1 MYELSGFDVTRSNS
15 HFKLCDSVVSIR
27 LNEFTKM
34 VEVAAVANP
43 IPTEMFRFRTL
54 EELMALA
61 NTNVHLPAMQLCAT
75 VCVSVFDSVAE
86 LLHKR
91 LEAGV
96 VQPRVMVATNINP
109 KFVGGRLYLNATSG
123 THFYFDNEVTAS
135 RTLFEQLSTRP
146 ENDTTN
152 GKQYRGV
159 KKLEPVS
166 LGELNNC
173 VLNSPPQSIE
183 FLCKARIVSLETTN
197 GWCYIS
203 CANCVCCI
211 QPAMSKLIGVRA
223 AEVANPMGQ
232 GEEDPLGYQIPQF
245 LQDIVGNAYIFH
257 LKLTEF
263 NFSGNHKSFTVARIF
278 DPNDRIPGP
287 TFAPHG
293 GDHNPDDDMPGS
305 KCASSKCHVGCSSGG
320 DSSEDGEKLSSE
332 QQDSVSENVHGD
344 ASGSPDEN
352 PAKRAR
358 LTQISLIFAS
368 SKYTNLNGKE
378 EKSQHRRGSRIK
390 FCESKQTITTL
401 QPPTLTCSVTNGVAK
416 HLDRRPW
423 LRPEYIRRSYSP
435 SVASEE
441 SLGKSARARRRS
453 ICQLKKRQ
461 PINQGQLQCLK
472 DSTRETLNPTPAT
485 LPANQ
490 RRAQTSTKLSCS
502 KTKTAL
508 RIPEEYS
515 IGSSSATNSTTET
528 GENIATTKKARAMRM
543 KLRATKTS
551 GIAKRLPRDAGI
563 HKIYPHY
570 HLSLALEKDHARLEK
585 DHARLDL
592 DHEVSQND
600 RDFSLLARL
609 PHTARTGDRTDGLID
624 PFDQFMHFD
633 QPNLTKARILHL
645 SEDIGHTWSSM
656 VHDLNMVVHTDSPT
670 SVVLLTAVHAS
681 GYN

>member
-1 MYELSGFDVTRSNS
+1 MGLDMLLLDDQSSLIQASVSVHRLNTFQELLREGAMYELSGFDVTRSNS

-27 LNEFTKM
+27 LNEFTKL

-61 NTNVHLPAMQLCAT
+61 NTNVHLPDIIGEVSDIRTTYNDHAQTTQRVMVTIKVDNDAT

-109 KFVGGRLYLNATSG
+109 KFVGGRLYLNATPG

-146 ENDTTN
+146 ENDTTS

-166 LGELNNC
+166 LGELNNY

-203 CANCVCCI
+203 CAKCSKKLQRGISSFTCTTCFNASAVGVVRYRVEMHVELGGDTAVFVAFDS
-211 QPAMSKLIGVRA
+211 AMSKLIGVRA

-293 GDHNPDDDMPGS
+293 GDHNPGDDMPGIQ
-305 KCASSKCHVGCSSGG
+305 CASSKCHVGCSSGG

-358 LTQISLIFAS
+358 NA
-368 SKYTNLNGKE
+368 
-378 EKSQHRRGSRIK
+378 
-390 FCESKQTITTL
+390 
-401 QPPTLTCSVTNGVAK
+401 
-416 HLDRRPW
+416 
-423 LRPEYIRRSYSP
+423 
-435 SVASEE
+435 
-441 SLGKSARARRRS
+441 
-453 ICQLKKRQ
+453 
-461 PINQGQLQCLK
+461 
-472 DSTRETLNPTPAT
+472 
-485 LPANQ
+485 
-490 RRAQTSTKLSCS
+490 
-502 KTKTAL
+502 
-508 RIPEEYS
+508 
-515 IGSSSATNSTTET
+515 
-528 GENIATTKKARAMRM
+528 
-543 KLRATKTS
+543 
-551 GIAKRLPRDAGI
+551 
-563 HKIYPHY
+563 
-570 HLSLALEKDHARLEK
+570 
-585 DHARLDL
+585 
-592 DHEVSQND
+592 
-600 RDFSLLARL
+600 
-609 PHTARTGDRTDGLID
+609 
-624 PFDQFMHFD
+624 
-633 QPNLTKARILHL
+633 
-645 SEDIGHTWSSM
+645 
-656 VHDLNMVVHTDSPT
+656 
-670 SVVLLTAVHAS
+670 
-681 GYN
+681 

>member
-1 MYELSGFDVTRSNS
+1 MAAPQISLSELRPGRCARIVVTRLLRFWEARNAKKGGELMGLDMLLLDDQSSLIQASVSVHRLNTFRELLREGAMYELSGFDVTRSNS

-61 NTNVHLPAMQLCAT
+61 NTNVHLPDIIGEVSDIRTTYNDHAQTTQRVMVTIKVDNDAT

-146 ENDTTN
+146 ENDTTS

-166 LGELNNC
+166 LGELNNY

-203 CANCVCCI
+203 CAKCSKKLQRGISSFTCTTCFNASAVGVVRYRVEMHVESGEDKAVFVAFDS
-211 QPAMSKLIGVRA
+211 AMSKLIGVRA

-232 GEEDPLGYQIPQF
+232 GEDPLGYQIPQF

-293 GDHNPDDDMPGS
+293 GDHNPGDDMPGS

-320 DSSEDGEKLSSE
+320 GSSEDGEKLSSE

-344 ASGSPDEN
+344 ASGPPDEN
-352 PAKRAR
+352 PPKRAR
-358 LTQISLIFAS
+358 NA
-368 SKYTNLNGKE
+368 
-378 EKSQHRRGSRIK
+378 
-390 FCESKQTITTL
+390 
-401 QPPTLTCSVTNGVAK
+401 
-416 HLDRRPW
+416 
-423 LRPEYIRRSYSP
+423 
-435 SVASEE
+435 
-441 SLGKSARARRRS
+441 
-453 ICQLKKRQ
+453 
-461 PINQGQLQCLK
+461 
-472 DSTRETLNPTPAT
+472 
-485 LPANQ
+485 
-490 RRAQTSTKLSCS
+490 
-502 KTKTAL
+502 
-508 RIPEEYS
+508 
-515 IGSSSATNSTTET
+515 
-528 GENIATTKKARAMRM
+528 
-543 KLRATKTS
+543 
-551 GIAKRLPRDAGI
+551 
-563 HKIYPHY
+563 
-570 HLSLALEKDHARLEK
+570 
-585 DHARLDL
+585 
-592 DHEVSQND
+592 
-600 RDFSLLARL
+600 
-609 PHTARTGDRTDGLID
+609 
-624 PFDQFMHFD
+624 
-633 QPNLTKARILHL
+633 
-645 SEDIGHTWSSM
+645 
-656 VHDLNMVVHTDSPT
+656 
-670 SVVLLTAVHAS
+670 
-681 GYN
+681 

>member
-1 MYELSGFDVTRSNS
+1 MAAPQIYLSELRPGRCARIVVTRLLRFWEARNAKKGSELMGLDMLLLDDQSSLIQASVSVHRLNTFRELLREGAMYELSGFDVTRSNS

-27 LNEFTKM
+27 LNEFTKL

-61 NTNVHLPAMQLCAT
+61 NTNVHLPDIIGEVSDIRTTYNDHAQTTQRVMVTIKVDNDAT

-146 ENDTTN
+146 ENDTTS

-166 LGELNNC
+166 LGELNNY

-203 CANCVCCI
+203 CAKCSKKLQRGISSFTCTTCFNASAVGVVRYRVEMHVESGGDT
-211 QPAMSKLIGVRA
+211 AVFVAFDSTMSKLIGVRA

-293 GDHNPDDDMPGS
+293 GDHNPGDDMPGS
-305 KCASSKCHVGCSSGG
+305 QCASSKCHVGCSSGG

-358 LTQISLIFAS
+358 NA
-368 SKYTNLNGKE
+368 
-378 EKSQHRRGSRIK
+378 
-390 FCESKQTITTL
+390 
-401 QPPTLTCSVTNGVAK
+401 
-416 HLDRRPW
+416 
-423 LRPEYIRRSYSP
+423 
-435 SVASEE
+435 
-441 SLGKSARARRRS
+441 
-453 ICQLKKRQ
+453 
-461 PINQGQLQCLK
+461 
-472 DSTRETLNPTPAT
+472 
-485 LPANQ
+485 
-490 RRAQTSTKLSCS
+490 
-502 KTKTAL
+502 
-508 RIPEEYS
+508 
-515 IGSSSATNSTTET
+515 
-528 GENIATTKKARAMRM
+528 
-543 KLRATKTS
+543 
-551 GIAKRLPRDAGI
+551 
-563 HKIYPHY
+563 
-570 HLSLALEKDHARLEK
+570 
-585 DHARLDL
+585 
-592 DHEVSQND
+592 
-600 RDFSLLARL
+600 
-609 PHTARTGDRTDGLID
+609 
-624 PFDQFMHFD
+624 
-633 QPNLTKARILHL
+633 
-645 SEDIGHTWSSM
+645 
-656 VHDLNMVVHTDSPT
+656 
-670 SVVLLTAVHAS
+670 
-681 GYN
+681 